1 MKLYTNGCSFTWGG
15 DIIKSLHD
23 PTGQLLDETATGE
36 INDYRLS
43 VTWPKH
49 LSDKLHCTEFHNHSL
64 GCGSNARIVRKT
76 LDYFIPKIQN
86 NIDVSDY
93 IAVIQ
98 WTDPSRYEY
107 YNQDEKSWV
116 LAKHDMVVYENKK
129 ISDDDD
135 FALRKSYFRNT
146 NDKTW
151 VNTFYSQILTLG
163 FFFKSH
169 NIKHLFTMIHS
180 DVNAMNDYQ
189 ISYLDQN
196 FNWYKNSIKLCCIV
210 DMQVDKTSSNHPS
223 LLGHV
228 QIADNLYNWI
238 NANKNQ

>member
-1 MKLYTNGCSFTWGG
+1 MKLFANGCSFTWGG
-15 DIIKSLHD
+15 DIVKSLHD
-23 PTGQLLDETATGE
+23 QSGQLLDAQASGQL
-36 INDYRLS
+36 NDYRLS

-49 LSDKLHCTEFHNHSL
+49 LSDLLSCTEVHNHSL
-64 GCGSNARIVRKT
+64 GCGSNARILRKT
-76 LDYFIPKIQN
+76 FDFFIPKIYN
-86 NIDVSDY
+86 DEDVSDY

-107 YNQDEKSWV
+107 YNQYEKSWA

-135 FALRKSYFRNT
+135 FALRKSYFKNL

-151 VNTFYSQILTLG
+151 CNTFFSQILSLG
-163 FFFKSH
+163 FFFKTH
-169 NIKHLFTMIHS
+169 DIKHLFTIIHS
-180 DVNAMNDYQ
+180 DVNSMSDYQ
-189 ISYLDQN
+189 IKYLDDN
-196 FNWYKNSIKLCCIV
+196 FNWYKNSIKLCCIE

-223 LLGHV
+223 LIGHK

-238 NANKNQ
+238 NANKN